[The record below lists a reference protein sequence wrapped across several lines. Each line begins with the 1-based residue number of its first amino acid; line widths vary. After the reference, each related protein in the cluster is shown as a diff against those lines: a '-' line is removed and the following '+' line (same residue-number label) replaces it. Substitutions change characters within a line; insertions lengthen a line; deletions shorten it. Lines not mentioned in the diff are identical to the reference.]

1 MRTIQNDDVNLLY
14 EPARNSKQLSLKRE
28 REAEK
33 LWKLGPR
40 PLPEFLKEIDRGAD
54 VFERLAVYAQ
64 LPGEFIRANAAD
76 KFLPP
81 LFAIGGGRTNG

>member
-1 MRTIQNDDVNLLY
+1 MLAFKNDDVNLLY

-40 PLPEFLKEIDRGAD
+40 PILELLKEIDRGAD
-54 VFERLAVYAQ
+54 VFERLAVYAA
-64 LPGEFIRANAAD
+64 LPAEFLRANDAD
-76 KFLPP
+76 RFLPVI
-81 LFAIGGGRTNG
+81 FSIEGGR

>member
-1 MRTIQNDDVNLLY
+1 MKSDNFLIRYDGG
-14 EPARNSKQLSLKRE
+14 EHKHSSLKIE
-28 REAEK
+28 RQVEK
-33 LWKLGPR
+33 LCALGPR
-40 PLPEFLKEIDRGAD
+40 PLLELLKEIDRGAD

-64 LPGEFIRANAAD
+64 LPAEFLRANDGD